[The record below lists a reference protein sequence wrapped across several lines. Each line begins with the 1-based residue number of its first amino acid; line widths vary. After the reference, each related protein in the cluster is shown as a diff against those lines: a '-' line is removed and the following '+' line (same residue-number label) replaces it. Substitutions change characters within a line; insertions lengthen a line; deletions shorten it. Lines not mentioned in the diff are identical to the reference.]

1 MKKFFNILFPIIG
14 CFSIGLTASYFQ
26 SESIQTWYPTLN
38 KPEITPP
45 NIAFPIAWSIIYLCM
60 GISIGLIL
68 NSKERNKKFL
78 ISLFVVQL
86 FLNFTW
92 SISFFYLQNPLL
104 GFINIILLDLA
115 VLYYAL
121 KCYPTQKVSGILFVP
136 YILWLSLAT
145 YLNAHIL
152 IYN

>member
-1 MKKFFNILFPIIG
+1 MRKLLYIILPVII
-14 CFSIGLTASYFQ
+14 CFLVGFTASHFQ

-60 GISIGLIL
+60 GISIGLVL
-68 NSKERNKKFL
+68 NSKDKSKKLL
-78 ISLFVVQL
+78 ISLFAVLL

-92 SISFFYLQNPLL
+92 SISFFYLQNPFL

-121 KCYPTQKVSGILFVP
+121 KCYPVQKVSGILFVP
-136 YILWLSLAT
+136 YILWLFLAT
-145 YLNAHIL
+145 YLNIYIL

>member
-1 MKKFFNILFPIIG
+1 MRKFLCILLPVIV
-14 CFSIGLTASYFQ
+14 CFLVGLTASYFQ

-60 GISIGLIL
+60 GISIGLIM
-68 NSKERNKKFL
+68 NSREDKKKNL
-78 ISLFVVQL
+78 ILFFAVQL

-115 VLYYAL
+115 VLFYTF
-121 KCYPTQKVSGILFVP
+121 KCFPTQKISGILFVP

-145 YLNAHIL
+145 YLNAYIL

>member
-1 MKKFFNILFPIIG
+1 MRKILYISLPVIICFFVGF
-14 CFSIGLTASYFQ
+14 TASYFQ
-26 SESIQTWYPTLN
+26 TESIQTWYPTLN

-45 NIAFPIAWSIIYLCM
+45 NIAFPIAWSIIYLCI

-78 ISLFVVQL
+78 TSLFAVQL

-115 VLYYAL
+115 VLYYAF
-121 KCYPTQKVSGILFVP
+121 KCYPVQKVSGILFIP

-145 YLNAHIL
+145 YLNAYIV

>member
-1 MKKFFNILFPIIG
+1 MRKFLNILLPVII
-14 CFSIGLTASYFQ
+14 CFLVGFTASYFQ
-26 SESIQTWYPTLN
+26 SESIQTWYPTLD

-45 NIAFPIAWSIIYLCM
+45 NIAFPIAWSIMYLCM

-68 NSKERNKKFL
+68 NSKDRNKNFF
-78 ISLFVVQL
+78 ISLFAVQL

-104 GFINIILLDLA
+104 GFINIILLDLF

-121 KCYPTQKVSGILFVP
+121 KCYPAQKVNGILFVP
-136 YILWLSLAT
+136 YILWLFLAT
-145 YLNAHIL
+145 YLNAYIL

>member
-1 MKKFFNILFPIIG
+1 MRKFLYILLPVII
-14 CFSIGLTASYFQ
+14 CFLVGFTASYFQ
-26 SESIQTWYPTLN
+26 SEAIQTWYPTLN
-38 KPEITPP
+38 KPAITPP

-68 NSKERNKKFL
+68 NSKEHKKKFL
-78 ISLFVVQL
+78 TSLFAVQL

-104 GFINIILLDLA
+104 GFTNIILLDLA
-115 VLYYAL
+115 ILYYAL
-121 KCYPTQKVSGILFVP
+121 KCYPTQKVSGILFIP

-145 YLNAHIL
+145 YLNAYIL

>member
-1 MKKFFNILFPIIG
+1 MRKFLYILLPVII
-14 CFSIGLTASYFQ
+14 CFLVGFTASYFQ

-45 NIAFPIAWSIIYLCM
+45 NIVFPIAWSIIYLCM

-78 ISLFVVQL
+78 TSLFAVQL

-115 VLYYAL
+115 VLYYTF
-121 KCYPTQKVSGILFVP
+121 KCYLAQKVSGILFIP
-136 YILWLSLAT
+136 YILWLFLAT
-145 YLNAHIL
+145 YLNAYIL

>member
-1 MKKFFNILFPIIG
+1 MRKFLYILLPVII
-14 CFSIGLTASYFQ
+14 CFLVGFTASYFQ

-38 KPEITPP
+38 KPAITPP

-60 GISIGLIL
+60 GISIGLVL
-68 NSKERNKKFL
+68 NSKEQNKKFL
-78 ISLFVVQL
+78 TSLFAVQL

-92 SISFFYLQNPLL
+92 SISFFYLQNPFL

-121 KCYPTQKVSGILFVP
+121 KCYPTQKVSGILFIP

-145 YLNAHIL
+145 YLNAYIL

>member
-1 MKKFFNILFPIIG
+1 MRKFLNILLPVII
-14 CFSIGLTASYFQ
+14 CFLVGFTASYFQ

-68 NSKERNKKFL
+68 NSKEENKKNL
-78 ISLFVVQL
+78 IVLFVVQL

-115 VLYYAL
+115 VLYYAF
-121 KCYPTQKVSGILFVP
+121 KCYPAQKVSGILFIP
-136 YILWLSLAT
+136 YILWLFLAT
-145 YLNAHIL
+145 YLNAYIL

>member
-1 MKKFFNILFPIIG
+1 MRKFLYIILPIII
-14 CFSIGLTASYFQ
+14 CFLVGFTASYFQ
-26 SESIQTWYPTLN
+26 SESIQTWYPTLS

-68 NSKERNKKFL
+68 NSKEHKKKFL
-78 ISLFVVQL
+78 TSLFAVQL

-121 KCYPTQKVSGILFVP
+121 KCYPTQKVSGILFIP

-145 YLNAHIL
+145 YLNAYIL

>member
-1 MKKFFNILFPIIG
+1 MKKFFNILLPIIV

-26 SESIQTWYPTLN
+26 SGSIQTWYPTLN

-68 NSKERNKKFL
+68 NSKEKGKKFL
-78 ISLFVVQL
+78 TLLFAVQL

-104 GFINIILLDLA
+104 GFVNIVLLDFA
-115 VLYYAL
+115 VLFYAF

-145 YLNAHIL
+145 YLNAYIL

>member
-1 MKKFFNILFPIIG
+1 MRKFLNILIPVII
-14 CFSIGLTASYFQ
+14 CFLVGFTASYFQ

-38 KPEITPP
+38 KPKITPP

-60 GISIGLIL
+60 GISISLIL
-68 NSKERNKKFL
+68 NSKEKNKKFL
-78 ISLFVVQL
+78 ISLFAVQL

-92 SISFFYLQNPLL
+92 SISFFYLQNPFL

-121 KCYPTQKVSGILFVP
+121 KCYPVQKASGILFIP
-136 YILWLSLAT
+136 YILWLFLAT
-145 YLNAHIL
+145 YLNAYIL

>member
-1 MKKFFNILFPIIG
+1 MRKFLYILLPVII
-14 CFSIGLTASYFQ
+14 CFLVGFTASYFQ

-68 NSKERNKKFL
+68 NLKERNKKTL
-78 ISLFVVQL
+78 IILFAVQL
-86 FLNFTW
+86 LLNFTW

-121 KCYPTQKVSGILFVP
+121 KCCPTNRISGILFVP

-145 YLNAHIL
+145 YLNAYIL

>member
-1 MKKFFNILFPIIG
+1 MRKFLNILLPVII
-14 CFSIGLTASYFQ
+14 CFLVGFTASYFQ
-26 SESIQTWYPTLN
+26 SESIQTWYPTLD

-68 NSKERNKKFL
+68 NSKDRNKNFF
-78 ISLFVVQL
+78 ISLFAVQL

-104 GFINIILLDLA
+104 GFINIILLDLF

-121 KCYPTQKVSGILFVP
+121 KCYLAQKVSGILFVP

-145 YLNAHIL
+145 YLNAYIL

>member
-1 MKKFFNILFPIIG
+1 MRKFLNILLPVII
-14 CFSIGLTASYFQ
+14 CFLVGFTASYFQ

-68 NSKERNKKFL
+68 NSKDRNKNFF
-78 ISLFVVQL
+78 ISLFAVQL

-104 GFINIILLDLA
+104 GFINIILLDLF

-121 KCYPTQKVSGILFVP
+121 KCYPAQKVSGILFVP

-145 YLNAHIL
+145 YLNAYIL